1 MRDIKRIAVYCGSAA
16 GASEIYRLEA
26 VKFARILVEQG
37 ITLVYGGA
45 SVGIMGTVADTVLR
59 EGGKAIGVIPA
70 LLEGREIAH
79 KNLTEL
85 HRVSTMHERKSKM
98 IELADG
104 FVALPGGFGT
114 LEEFAEVFTWSQ
126 IGLHQKPVGLMNINN
141 FYDPLLSM
149 ISKMTDEQFM
159 QEKYRHMAIV
169 ETDGNALI
177 RRFRDYVAPAVK
189 TYD

>member
-114 LEEFAEVFTWSQ
+114 LDEFAEVFTWSQ

-141 FYDPLLSM
+141 YYDPLLSL

-159 QEKYRHMAIV
+159 QEKYRHMAVV

-177 RRFRDYVAPAVK
+177 RHFRDYEAPAVK

>member
-141 FYDPLLSM
+141 YYDPLLSL

-159 QEKYRHMAIV
+159 QEKYRHMAVV

-177 RRFRDYVAPAVK
+177 RRFRDYEAPAVK

>member
-85 HRVSTMHERKSKM
+85 HRVSTMHERKIKM

-114 LEEFAEVFTWSQ
+114 LDEFAEVFTWSQ

-141 FYDPLLSM
+141 YYDPLLSL

-159 QEKYRHMAIV
+159 QEKYRHMAVV

-177 RRFRDYVAPAVK
+177 RRFRDYEAPAVK

>member
-1 MRDIKRIAVYCGSAA
+1 M
-16 GASEIYRLEA
+16 
-26 VKFARILVEQG
+26 VEQG

-59 EGGKAIGVIPA
+59 EGGQAIGVIPA

-141 FYDPLLSM
+141 YYDPLLSL
-149 ISKMTDEQFM
+149 INKMTDEQFM
-159 QEKYRHMAIV
+159 QEKYRHMAIT

-177 RRFRDYVAPAVK
+177 RRFRDYEAPAVK

>member
-26 VKFARILVEQG
+26 VKFARVLVEQG

-141 FYDPLLSM
+141 YYDPLLSL

-169 ETDGNALI
+169 ETDGNTLI
-177 RRFRDYVAPAVK
+177 RRFRDYEAPAVK

>member
-114 LEEFAEVFTWSQ
+114 LDEFAEVFTWSQ
-126 IGLHQKPVGLMNINN
+126 IGLHQKPVGLININN
-141 FYDPLLSM
+141 YYDPLLSL

-159 QEKYRHMAIV
+159 QEKYRHMAVV
-169 ETDGNALI
+169 ENDGNALI
-177 RRFRDYVAPAVK
+177 RRFRDYEAPAVK

>member
-141 FYDPLLSM
+141 YYDPLLSL

-169 ETDGNALI
+169 ETEGNALI
-177 RRFRDYVAPAVK
+177 RCFRDYEAPAVK